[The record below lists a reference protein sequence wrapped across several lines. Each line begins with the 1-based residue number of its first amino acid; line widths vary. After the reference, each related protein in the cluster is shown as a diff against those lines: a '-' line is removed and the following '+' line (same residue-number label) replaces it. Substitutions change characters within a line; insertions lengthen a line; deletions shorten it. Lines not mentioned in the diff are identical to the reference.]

1 MAIVGLVNWWMFRYK
16 FAIRPEEKPG
26 LEGFLTFLWNKET
39 GEVIVTHIMIVML
52 ANSQKSSTMSWV
64 MRFQKQKS
72 MRAHHHHHHH
82 YICTSS
88 DITRPSDRQIIS
100 KTNTSA
106 IINIMS
112 KCKTQFIWI
121 VVNSIEI
128 DSIPARICHHSLP
141 QVMGRTGMS
150 WRKYFSLRI

>member
-72 MRAHHHHHHH
+72 MRAHHH
-82 YICTSS
+82 ICTS
-88 DITRPSDRQIIS
+88 SDRQIIS

-112 KCKTQFIWI
+112 KCKTRFILI

-150 WRKYFSLRI
+150 WRKYFFFEN